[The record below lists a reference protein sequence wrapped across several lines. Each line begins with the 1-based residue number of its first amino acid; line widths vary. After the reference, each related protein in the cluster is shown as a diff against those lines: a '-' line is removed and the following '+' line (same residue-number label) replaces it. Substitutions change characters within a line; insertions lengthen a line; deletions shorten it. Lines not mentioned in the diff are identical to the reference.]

1 MGITIHAS
9 GKIDRINDIPHLI
22 DDLKGA
28 AGERNWKYHVI
39 DDDFGVRPNAVLTR
53 RDSVDA
59 TASIEGSLGL
69 KGIILN
75 VEPKAEAL
83 AILFDRNGALT
94 DMMQQLS
101 WIQNNEQGERFTFCK
116 TQFAD
121 IDSHIRIIELLDSL
135 KKKYISN
142 LFVSD
147 EGAYWESRDRRLLAE
162 KRIALGHCLRFTE
175 RVIGS
180 IEVSGVEAGD
190 AESIASRIE
199 EALLK
204 SEKEDG

>member
-9 GKIDRINDIPHLI
+9 GKIDRIDDIPRLI

-28 AGERNWKYHVI
+28 AIESNWKYHII

-53 RDSVDA
+53 RESVKP

-75 VEPKAEAL
+75 VDPKAEPL
-83 AILFDRNGALT
+83 AILFDCNGVLT

-101 WIQNNEQGERFTFCK
+101 WIHDNEQGDRFTTCK

-121 IDSHIRIIELLDSL
+121 IDAHIRIIELLDTL
-135 KKKYISN
+135 KKKYVSN
-142 LFVSD
+142 LSVSD
-147 EGAYWESRDRRLLAE
+147 EGSYWESRDRRLLAE

-175 RVIGS
+175 KVISS
-180 IEVSGVEAGD
+180 IEVSGDEAGD